1 MKFDPRRARRGP
13 PKNRNPKKPWDLRTY
28 RVRKNQFDPEL
39 RNIPITK
46 EVLKIFGEE
55 MVRGVRE
62 EAKRAAGLGTG
73 IPRTKDFLDS
83 FYYEIVQ
90 GGAIKIRSDWQ
101 WVMKYL
107 ERKKPYEMSWLTRKS
122 NQEKK
127 VVPIKDKETGDVVF
141 RSVPL
146 RTQDKWI
153 HPGVAKFNFVE
164 TGIEKGRVKAMRRA
178 QFYLTQR
185 MNEGMNKGAKRP

>member
-1 MKFDPRRARRGP
+1 MKMFDPRMARKKS
-13 PKNRNPKKPWDLRTY
+13 PKNRNQKKPWDLRTF
-28 RVRKNQFDPEL
+28 RVRKNQFDADL
-39 RNIPITK
+39 RGVPITK

-55 MVRGVRE
+55 MVKGVRE
-62 EAKRAAGLGTG
+62 EVKRAAGLGTG
-73 IPRTKDFLDS
+73 IPRNKDFLDS

-90 GGAIKIRSDWQ
+90 GGRIKIKSDWQ

-122 NQEKK
+122 NQKTK
-127 VVPIKDKETGDVVF
+127 LVPLKDKKTGELTF
-141 RSVPL
+141 RNLPL
-146 RTQDKWI
+146 KTEDKWV

-185 MNEGMNKGAKRP
+185 ITEGRTT

>member
-1 MKFDPRRARRGP
+1 
-13 PKNRNPKKPWDLRTY
+13 
-28 RVRKNQFDPEL
+28 
-39 RNIPITK
+39 
-46 EVLKIFGEE
+46 
-55 MVRGVRE
+55 MVKGVRE

-83 FYYEIVQ
+83 FYYEILQ
-90 GGAIKIRSDWQ
+90 GGRIKIKSDWQ

-122 NQEKK
+122 NLEKK
-127 VVPIKDKETGDVVF
+127 VVPIKDRETGDVVF
-141 RSVPL
+141 RTVPL

-164 TGIEKGRVKAMRRA
+164 TGIEKGRVKEMRRA

-185 MNEGMNKGAKRP
+185 MNEGMNEGAKR